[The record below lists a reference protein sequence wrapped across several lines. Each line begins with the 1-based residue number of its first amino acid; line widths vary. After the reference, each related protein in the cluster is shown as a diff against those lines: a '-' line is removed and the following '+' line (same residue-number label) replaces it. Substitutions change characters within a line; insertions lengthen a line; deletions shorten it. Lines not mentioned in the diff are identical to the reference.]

1 MILRA
6 QFLVQI
12 PIRLLRHP
20 LRPSSRL
27 RPRQAAPHDED
38 EEPVPERCVQA
49 TSKEIVAV
57 LVRSTPV
64 SLLSFRLAMLSVAS
78 PVASRLE
85 NARVARTTLAAA
97 TAMAISPEAVLEV
110 KGLERTAKQVL
121 SLAAR
126 PVMVA
131 TPVRLPSRPTEL
143 AILTARPAFGAAVQA
158 ALAPSEVPTA
168 PVLAIAIAAAI
179 PVPLG
184 AVSIANKLVSSIK
197 RLVKS
202 STRQLVAPCSVALPF
217 ISIA

>member
-1 MILRA
+1 M
-6 QFLVQI
+6 
-12 PIRLLRHP
+12 RHP
-20 LRPSSRL
+20 LRPSSRR

-38 EEPVPERCVQA
+38 KEPVPERRVQA

-97 TAMAISPEAVLEV
+97 AAMAISPEAVLEV
-110 KGLERTAKQVL
+110 EGLERTAKQVL

-126 PVMVA
+126 PMVVA
-131 TPVRLPSRPTEL
+131 TPVRLPSRPTRL
-143 AILTARPAFGAAVQA
+143 AVLPAGAALGASVQTTP
-158 ALAPSEVPTA
+158 APAQVPTA
-168 PVLAIAIAAAI
+168 PVLTVAIAAAI

>member
-1 MILRA
+1 
-6 QFLVQI
+6 
-12 PIRLLRHP
+12 
-20 LRPSSRL
+20 
-27 RPRQAAPHDED
+27 
-38 EEPVPERCVQA
+38 
-49 TSKEIVAV
+49 
-57 LVRSTPV
+57 
-64 SLLSFRLAMLSVAS
+64 MLSVAS

-97 TAMAISPEAVLEV
+97 AAMAISPEAVLEV
-110 KGLERTAKQVL
+110 EGLERTAKQVL

-126 PVMVA
+126 PMVVA
-131 TPVRLPSRPTEL
+131 TPVRLPSRPTRL
-143 AILTARPAFGAAVQA
+143 AVLPAGAALGASVQTTP
-158 ALAPSEVPTA
+158 APAQVPTA
-168 PVLAIAIAAAI
+168 PVLTVAIAAAI